1 MDLKKW
7 LHGSKL
13 VLLSCVLIHS
23 FIVISNNWIKYGMRI
38 NDVLQWNIIQGIAFL
53 LYPVLGWIADVYIS
67 RYKMIKVSFILI
79 LLSSLLMLLGAIE
92 RICEHIYFRKEFD
105 HALSLAKSILNAI
118 VLLVGIGGLG
128 IYEANAIQF
137 GLQQLMEASSE
148 KLSAFIH
155 WYYWCIQLGS
165 LITYYV
171 TFLAV
176 LYFTECTVKFDGF
189 FHTIQ
194 DIQILG
200 WVTFFPSLLQVVLA
214 LIGLSIM
221 HCFKNHF
228 EIYQTKINP
237 FKTIFQVLKYSFT
250 HKLPVRRSALTYW
263 ETKIPSRIDFG
274 KHKYGGPF
282 TNEEVE
288 DMKSFFRLL
297 LLMISLFGFFLAL
310 DTQSFATKFMI
321 QRIGC
326 PRLILLFLFVV
337 NSDHIK
343 IFIALIGI
351 PMYHFLLKKYFL
363 RYIPNLLTR
372 IGIGLFLCLIKES
385 FNPLLMYITNPSTTN
400 QGVIQCDL
408 NALGLF
414 SGDNSSSITLCLIAN
429 GKFLRGNGTCH
440 HICPEIVK
448 ENNLFYLLIIPQV
461 IEGLSSLLVFMTVL
475 EFICAQAPHTMKGL
489 LIGVWY
495 AMMSIHYV
503 AVSIAKTNA
512 TTANNINYWTI
523 HSGMK
528 GFGIFTSIILYLIVC
543 KFYRYRERD
552 EVINEQQMI
561 EEQYEREL
569 LQGTRNEENQI
580 LITK

>member
-1 MDLKKW
+1 
-7 LHGSKL
+7 
-13 VLLSCVLIHS
+13 
-23 FIVISNNWIKYGMRI
+23 
-38 NDVLQWNIIQGIAFL
+38 
-53 LYPVLGWIADVYIS
+53 
-67 RYKMIKVSFILI
+67 
-79 LLSSLLMLLGAIE
+79 
-92 RICEHIYFRKEFD
+92 
-105 HALSLAKSILNAI
+105 
-118 VLLVGIGGLG
+118 
-128 IYEANAIQF
+128 
-137 GLQQLMEASSE
+137 
-148 KLSAFIH
+148 
-155 WYYWCIQLGS
+155 
-165 LITYYV
+165 
-171 TFLAV
+171 
-176 LYFTECTVKFDGF
+176 
-189 FHTIQ
+189 
-194 DIQILG
+194 
-200 WVTFFPSLLQVVLA
+200 
-214 LIGLSIM
+214 M

-228 EIYQTKINP
+228 EIHQMKINP
-237 FKTIFQVLKYSFT
+237 FKTIFQVLKYNFT
-250 HKLPVRRSALTYW
+250 HNLPVRRSALTYW
-263 ETKIPSRIDFG
+263 ETNIPSRIDFG

-310 DTQSFATKFMI
+310 DTQSFTTTFMI

-326 PRLILLFLFVV
+326 PKLILLFLFVV

-385 FNPLLMYITNPSTTN
+385 FNPFLIYITNPSPTN

-408 NALGLF
+408 KALGLF

-429 GKFLRGNGTCH
+429 ENVLQENGTCH

-448 ENNLFYLLIIPQV
+448 EYNLFYLLIIPQI
-461 IEGLSSLLVFMTVL
+461 IEGLTSLLVFMTVL

-503 AVSIAKTNA
+503 AVSIPKTNT
-512 TTANNINYWTI
+512 TTANNINHWTI
-523 HSGMK
+523 HSGIK
-528 GFGIFTSIILYLIVC
+528 GFSIFTSIILYLIVC
-543 KFYRYRERD
+543 KFYQYRERD

-569 LQGTRNEENQI
+569 LQGTRNEENEI